1 MKEYNLTKENLERN
15 EKKVIELENENER
28 LLNTNRQIIYNFFYL
43 II

>member
-1 MKEYNLTKENLERN
+1 MKEYDITKESLEKN